1 MVVNEQIEIEV
12 AYATPEEQV
21 ILKIAGEKGMDAKAA
36 VVQSKISEK
45 FPEID
50 PETATVGIFGKKV
63 KPDQELKSGDRVE
76 IYRELIAD
84 PKAAR
89 KKKATSDKGDKDKAK
104 ADAKE
109 DSKDEAEDAS

>member
-1 MVVNEQIEIEV
+1 MVVNEQIEVEV

-21 ILKIAGEKGMDAKAA
+21 ILKVTVEKGMDAKSAI
-36 VVQSKISEK
+36 VQSKISET

-50 PETATVGIFGKKV
+50 PESAKVGVYGKTVKL
-63 KPDQELKSGDRVE
+63 DQVLDSGDRVE

-89 KKKATSDKGDKDKAK
+89 KKKAAAKKDDKPKPKAK
-104 ADAKE
+104 AESEGANSD
-109 DSKDEAEDAS
+109 